1 MMSSTQF
8 QLRQADWPASAEALK
23 QLRET
28 VFIKEQQVPP
38 ELEWD
43 GLDETALHLLAETP
57 DGQPIGCAR
66 LLPNGQIGRM
76 SVLRSWRNQ
85 GVGSAMLRELLQ
97 LAEQQGFPAC
107 FLHAQTHAVAFY
119 RRFGFHPEGEIF
131 MDAGIPHLS
140 MRLDKE
146 D

>member
-1 MMSSTQF
+1 MSSTQF

-76 SVLRSWRNQ
+76 SVLRSWRNH
-85 GVGSAMLRELLQ
+85 GSRQRNAQRAASTHRTTGFSSLLSARPNPRSRF
-97 LAEQQGFPAC
+97 LSTIRLPPRGRGLSWMRAFP
-107 FLHAQTHAVAFY
+107 
-119 RRFGFHPEGEIF
+119 I
-131 MDAGIPHLS
+131 
-140 MRLDKE
+140 
-146 D
+146 